1 MVDIVAS
8 VRFGP
13 RVLSRET
20 RVIIG
25 SSVPVTL
32 EFRDRDANDAG
43 YAVSGVALALTRPDG
58 TTVSWNQ
65 AALTAGATGVWTVVA
80 TPSQL
85 TGLGDHR
92 FVASC
97 SSPTPEAAAGIVRV
111 LAVNDTSMGD
121 GGAVP
126 EGSAATA
133 AAGSAAS
140 AASSAASA
148 SALATAKQ
156 DKLVA
161 VTKMGAQ
168 LENTRP
174 REILDR
180 HGERQNLRDWWSGT
194 GDAAVAFNAL
204 AAEVAARGGGVIEY
218 VPGDRPV
225 IDTADVEIPMGCALQ
240 PVGYGR
246 PRGQVKAAGSVE
258 TDYTRTDAGALF
270 VKSTRTVKVRAGAA
284 VRGNQIL
291 RQGLGK
297 ITNLTTAL
305 SEAAAM
311 AGTALTLGYGGSG
324 NRSNDVEIAHNHFV
338 GFDRAIDGKNMP
350 RLLIDDLRGDCRNPV
365 YLEDIGSLPW
375 LGRMH
380 FFPFLTN
387 GAEGGALAGHTIT
400 AIGAGTGGRFR
411 VTIGPVDSGEN
422 GNIPTDYRAQ
432 FQHLMEVNVAEC
444 TGTGAS
450 AINRRWKLFDIGNSA
465 VTTIWELV
473 APASTSGSTVEG
485 PLFNG
490 GLTYTA
496 SRLWSYPGRRSGTG
510 FWLKDVGG
518 HLGHVYAKG
527 FDTGYI
533 LDSCTIEWQY
543 LEYEGQVELWDDLNR
558 GVRVLNANRGLRG
571 MGGSINSAAEPL
583 YFDALCSGESRLF
596 GMNFD
601 GGRDWSLFQEG
612 GTLELLG
619 CDFSKGRGTAA
630 WYALLGNGAVGLAV
644 HGDNLVDFA
653 AHPSNTAANLAKIR
667 RSVTAPIGAL
677 GGIVPTVLTATTT
690 DAASTAL
697 TTGGGAAA
705 GTASGFAIAADR
717 LAQGLAITV
726 TAQRTNGSGAGTNSE
741 CALWSLAPLLSRG
754 GSVGSTVIVRAGGL
768 GPLAPTEFNDA
779 DAGAWRLTLA
789 TNGAGLVVNVTGA
802 AGATIA
808 WRAEILAVQA
818 G

>member
-13 RVLSRET
+13 RVLSREA
-20 RVIIG
+20 RAIIG

-32 EFRDRDANDAG
+32 EFRDRDAGDAG

-58 TTVSWNQ
+58 SVVSWNQ
-65 AALTAGATGVWTVVA
+65 AALTAGATGVWSVVV
-80 TPSQL
+80 TPAQL

-97 SSPTPEAAAGIVRV
+97 ATPTPEAAAGVVRV
-111 LAVNDTSMGD
+111 LAVGDASMGD

-148 SALATAKQ
+148 ATLAAAKQ

-161 VTKMGAQ
+161 VVKVGVQ

-174 REILDR
+174 REVLDR

-246 PRGQVKAAGSVE
+246 PRGQVKAPGSNE
-258 TDYTRTDAGALF
+258 TDYTRTDAGALIL
-270 VKSTRTVKVRAGAA
+270 KSNRTIKARAGTA
-284 VRGNQIL
+284 VRGNQFL
-291 RQGLGK
+291 RLGVGK
-297 ITNLTTAL
+297 VTNLTTAL
-305 SEAAAM
+305 AEVAAM
-311 AGTALTLGYGGSG
+311 AGTCLTLGYGGSD

-338 GFDRAIDGKNMP
+338 GFDRALDGKNVP
-350 RLLIDDLRGDCRNPV
+350 RLLIDDLRGDCRNPIF
-365 YLEDIGSLPW
+365 LDDIGSLPW

-387 GAEGGALAGHTIT
+387 GAEGGALAGHTLT

-411 VTIGPVDSGEN
+411 VTIGPADSGEN

-432 FQHLMEVNVAEC
+432 FQNLMEVNVAEC
-444 TGTGAS
+444 TGTGA
-450 AINRRWKLFDIGNSA
+450 ATINRRWKLLDIGNSA

-473 APASTSGSTVEG
+473 APASVSGNIVEG

-496 SRLWSYPGRRSGTG
+496 SRLWSYPGRRSGTA

-527 FDTGYI
+527 FDTGFVFE
-533 LDSCTIEWQY
+533 SCTIEWQY

-558 GVRVLNANRGLRG
+558 GVRVLGANRGVRG
-571 MGGSINSAAEPL
+571 MGGSINSAGQPL
-583 YFDALCSGESRLF
+583 HFDALCSGESRLS

-601 GGRDWSLFQEG
+601 SGRDWSLLQEG
-612 GTLELLG
+612 GTLEFVA
-619 CDFSKGRGTAA
+619 CDFSRGRGTTA
-630 WYALLGNGAVGLAV
+630 WHALLGDAAVGLAV
-644 HGDNLVDFA
+644 HGDNLADFA

-667 RSVTAPIGAL
+667 RSVTAPIAAL
-677 GGIVPTVLTATTT
+677 PGIVPTVLTATTT
-690 DAASTAL
+690 DGTSTAL
-697 TTGGGAAA
+697 TTAGGAAA

-717 LAQGLAITV
+717 LAQGLSIDV
-726 TAQRTNGSGAGTNSE
+726 TAQRTNGSGAASNSE
-741 CALWSLAPLLSRG
+741 CARWVLTPLLSRG
-754 GSVGSTVIVRAGGL
+754 GSVGSTVIVRAAGL
-768 GPLAPTEFNDA
+768 GPLGPSEFNDA

-802 AGATIA
+802 AGATIV
-808 WRAEILAVQA
+808 WRAEIRANQA